1 MENALGWF
9 AVSYIKRPS
18 RLDCIASA
26 CAFLRCYF
34 FSTRA
39 KSIKF
44 ALLKHTGRRGAIW
57 VKLARAS
64 ASELCRMRDI
74 GVDISHVTSLKS
86 HEPSVHGTLVF
97 NGTKRIFSDP
107 YQLSNFT
114 AVEFLLRKRPQS
126 PFASMVLKNRIRIE
140 KLTDSVSTLKKTA
153 LSLCLN
159 SRQIFRMFTCQKI
172 PVVGPKCFIILWWR
186 GQFPA
191 LPKW

>member
-140 KLTDSVSTLKKTA
+140 KFWLM
-153 LSLCLN
+153 LCLPWKKLLYHYAWIADRFFECLHAKK
-159 SRQIFRMFTCQKI
+159 S
-172 PVVGPKCFIILWWR
+172 PW
-186 GQFPA
+186 
-191 LPKW
+191 

>member
-1 MENALGWF
+1 MEKALGWF

-86 HEPSVHGTLVF
+86 HEASVHGTLVF

-114 AVEFLLRKRPQS
+114 AVEFLLGKRPQS

-140 KLTDSVSTLKKTA
+140 KLTEKTA
-153 LSLCLN
+153 LSSCLN

-172 PVVGPKCFIILWWR
+172 PVVGPKCFMICDEGGNFL
-186 GQFPA
+186 